1 MKIFSILAA
10 TVALGASAL
19 PARAQL
25 TFKVGV
31 IAPMTGPF
39 QSTGREIDS
48 AVKLWVAQH
57 GDMVAGKKI
66 EIVLRDDAGV
76 ADTTRRI
83 AQEMVVRDKVG
94 ALLGFG
100 LTPLAM
106 AVAPIA
112 TQAKVPEI
120 VTVGATSVI
129 TTQSPF
135 IVRSAQVTPVVGLVP
150 AQWALRNG
158 IKRVVTVVS
167 DYGPGYDAE
176 KWFSDTFKKGGGEI
190 IANLRVPLANP
201 DFAPF
206 LQRVSDE
213 KPDAVFVFV
222 PAGVGAIFVKQ
233 FIERGLDKSGIK
245 FIATGDVTDD
255 DVLNGMGDAV
265 LGVVTAGPYSAAHDS
280 PENKAF
286 VAAYEKANPGFRPNF
301 VSVFTYDG
309 MRLLYQA
316 LEKTNGNPDGAGL
329 VEAMKGMSWESPR
342 GPMMID
348 PATRDVVQN
357 IYMRKVEKVDGQL
370 FNVEFE
376 TIPAVKDPAKP

>member
-1 MKIFSILAA
+1 MRLFKILSAA
-10 TVALGASAL
+10 IALGAVAL
-19 PARAQL
+19 PARAQS
-25 TFKVGV
+25 TFKIGV

-48 AVKLWVAQH
+48 AVKLWVALH
-57 GDMVAGKKI
+57 GDTVAGKKI
-66 EIVLRDDAGV
+66 EIELRDDAGV

-83 AQEMVVRDKVG
+83 AQEMVVRDKVN

-150 AQWALRNG
+150 AQWALKNG

-190 IANLRVPLANP
+190 VANLRVPLANP

-329 VEAMKGMSWESPR
+329 VEAMKGMAWESPR

-370 FNVEFE
+370 FNIEFE
-376 TIPAVKDPAKP
+376 TFPNVKDPAKP